1 MVITQLTTTVHASV
15 AARSRKQR
23 HQKEWI
29 TTNQTLLR
37 YKRRLPYLVDF
48 LEGRAST
55 SIIDINN
62 MNIKSNSQTP
72 RRYSIECQYSLSCYS
87 WRFRILESSVPM
99 VQAAKDRMGNNV
111 SDPFDQARAGGVLDI
126 IPFRTCGTA
135 VPHLLVALVSVLAAS
150 RSR

>member
-72 RRYSIECQYSLSCYS
+72 RRYSIECQFLALPNSRVERTDGAGRQGSDGQQRLRSV
-87 WRFRILESSVPM
+87 RSS
-99 VQAAKDRMGNNV
+99 
-111 SDPFDQARAGGVLDI
+111 
-126 IPFRTCGTA
+126 
-135 VPHLLVALVSVLAAS
+135 AS
-150 RSR
+150 RGRSEEHTSELQ